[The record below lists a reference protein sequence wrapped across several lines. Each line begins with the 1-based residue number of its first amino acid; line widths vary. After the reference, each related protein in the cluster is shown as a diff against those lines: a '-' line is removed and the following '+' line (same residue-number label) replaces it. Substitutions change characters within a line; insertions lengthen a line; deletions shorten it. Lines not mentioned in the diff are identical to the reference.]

1 MKQLPSMIKSL
12 AIATVILVMVV
23 FGIIFSGVY
32 PMGADTPHN
41 KLSFWMLE
49 TLRERSIERSAADI
63 EVPDLSSSDL
73 LLAGGPDYN
82 EMCAACHLKPGIEQT
97 DLSVGLYPSPPNLSK
112 LHTDSQHAHPAA
124 NESAIARR
132 NFWIV
137 KHGIKAS
144 GMPAWGPTH
153 DDQRIWAMVAFLQKL
168 PELSPAA
175 YQILTARDPSQAP
188 HH

>member
-1 MKQLPSMIKSL
+1 MIKSFMIA
-12 AIATVILVMVV
+12 AIILLVAV
-23 FGIIFSGVY
+23 FGIIFSGIY
-32 PMGADTPHN
+32 PMGADTPHS
-41 KLSFWMLE
+41 KLSYWMLE

-73 LLAGGPDYN
+73 LIAGGPDYN

-97 DLSVGLYPSPPNLSK
+97 DLSIGLYPKPVNLSEPLAK
-112 LHTDSQHAHPAA
+112 GDNEQLVQHQA
-124 NESAIARR
+124 AIARR
-132 NFWIV
+132 NFWII

-153 DDQRIWAMVAFLQKL
+153 DDQRIWAMVAFIKKL

-175 YQILTARDPSQAP
+175 YQILTARDGSQAP

>member
-1 MKQLPSMIKSL
+1 MGQLPSMIKSL
-12 AIATVILVMVV
+12 AIVVVILVVGV
-23 FGIIFSGVY
+23 FGFVFSGTY
-32 PMGADTPHN
+32 PMGADTPHS
-41 KLSFWMLE
+41 KFSYWMLE

-63 EVPDLSSSDL
+63 VVPDLSSSDL

-82 EMCAACHLKPGIEQT
+82 DMCAACHLKPGVEKT
-97 DLSVGLYPSPPNLSK
+97 DLNIGLYPRPPNLSES
-112 LHTDSQHAHPAA
+112 HEQVDHAHSVGSDTAL
-124 NESAIARR
+124 ARR
-132 NFWIV
+132 SFWII

-168 PELSPAA
+168 PELSPAT
-175 YQILTARDPSQAP
+175 YQILTARDAGEEP